1 MRQLAWMA
9 LTIVSLGC
17 GGSSSET
24 PWPVE
29 PLDTEPGPAGE
40 KRATGNSID
49 VKTLPD
55 NYNKQEEDGA
65 GGAGVD

>member
-1 MRQLAWMA
+1 
-9 LTIVSLGC
+9 
-17 GGSSSET
+17 
-24 PWPVE
+24 VE

-55 NYNKQEEDGA
+55 NYNKQEEEGA